1 MQKILITQCPKKFSE
16 VLPFFCDAIA
26 EAGIVDKVYVMTD
39 ANINLNSLCEVFVE
53 EDHGLIGNL
62 FRLLEHVPE
71 DCFMLALEDH
81 LLVNP
86 SKEDFNS
93 AWDFFTQNPKV
104 GFLRLR
110 CSSNVHF
117 LDQNP
122 FSEFSP
128 SDEYYVSFQP
138 AIWKKEYFAYSFRA
152 EENPWLAEKAA
163 AKRAVQHTFLK
174 SFGSRKI
181 IYNFIN
187 CFKAGKYMREEFYNY
202 LKKKG
207 LIIQNPKDIYL
218 LKNNEPT
225 IVSFR
230 EYENKRKTTTFTD
243 EYNYMHKTYKIK

>member
-1 MQKILITQCPKKFSE
+1 MHVLITQCPKKFSE
-16 VLPFFCDAIA
+16 VLPIFCDAVA
-26 EAGIVDKVYVMTD
+26 EAGIVDKIYVMTD
-39 ANINLNSLCEVFVE
+39 AKVKLNPLCEVFVE
-53 EDHGLIGNL
+53 EDHGLVGNL

-86 SKEDFNS
+86 SKEDFS
-93 AWDFFTQNPKV
+93 FAWDFATQNQRV

-128 SDEYYVSFQP
+128 SDRYYVSFQP
-138 AIWKKEYFAYSFRA
+138 AIWRKEYFAYSFRA
-152 EENPWLAEKAA
+152 EENPWRAERAA
-163 AKRAVQHTFLK
+163 SKRAVQHLSLK
-174 SFGSRKI
+174 SFGSQKI

-202 LKKKG
+202 LKNKG
-207 LIIQNPKDIYL
+207 LTIKNPKDIYVV
-218 LKNNEPT
+218 KDGKPF
-225 IVSFR
+225 IVPFNKYKGR
-230 EYENKRKTTTFTD
+230 KQMIGFKDNYEYLNQ
-243 EYNYMHKTYKIK
+243 HYKI